1 MEENTRIENEKYFAA
16 ANTYKGFKSYF
27 SEIFYP
33 EKFDRI
39 YVIKGGPGTGKSS
52 LMKKAATHFCKKE
65 CKVEEIYCSSDPN
78 SLDGI
83 ICERGEKRIA
93 LIDGTSPHETDAK
106 IPGAIDEIINLGNH
120 WERRWLSAK
129 KEDILALNAEKST
142 AYKTAYSYLK
152 IAGECAN
159 FILQTIKEKFDFSK
173 AHRVISKFCP
183 KLSVNNSECVQIR
196 LLSSF
201 GKYGEFK
208 LGTLKKKADNFVSV
222 SGDEFIALIFI
233 EELLKHI
240 DVLGI
245 SRTEFPLALDPSYHD
260 AVYIPT
266 AKVAFA
272 LDSTPDIVAD
282 EFLKSDL
289 GYDNERIKNAKSIRE
304 IAMVEAKRW
313 FAIASDLHFR
323 LEDIYSHA
331 MSFEKNDILVTEKIT
346 EIDNIL
352 EV

>member
-1 MEENTRIENEKYFAA
+1 MEENTQIENEKYFAA

-27 SEIFYP
+27 SEIFPP
-33 EKFDRI
+33 EKFDSI

-52 LMKKAATHFCKKE
+52 LMKKVAAHFYKKE
-65 CKVEEIYCSSDPN
+65 CKIEEIYCSSDPN

-83 ICERGEKRIA
+83 ICKRGEKKIA
-93 LIDGTSPHETDAK
+93 IIDGTSPHETDAR
-106 IPGAIDEIINLGNH
+106 IPGAIDEIINLGDN
-120 WERRWLSAK
+120 WDKRWLNAK
-129 KEDILALNAEKST
+129 REDILALNTEKRT

-159 FILQTIKEKFDFSK
+159 FIVKTIKEKFDFSK
-173 AHRVISKFCP
+173 AHCVISEFCQ
-183 KLSVNNSECVQIR
+183 KLSPNNTEFVQTR

-208 LGTLKKKADNFVSV
+208 LDTLKKKADYFVSV
-222 SGDEFIALIFI
+222 SGNEFIGLIFI

-240 DVLGI
+240 DVLRI

-260 AVYIPT
+260 AVYIPD
-266 AKVAFA
+266 AKTAFA
-272 LDSTPDIVAD
+272 LDSAADIVAD
-282 EFLKSDL
+282 EFLKSNL

-304 IAMVEAKRW
+304 IAMDEAKRW

-323 LEDIYSHA
+323 LEDIYSHT
-331 MSFEKNDILVTEKIT
+331 MSFEKNDILVAEKIT
-346 EIDNIL
+346 EIENIL